1 MERAWTSPWPAG
13 LMGWSETEDTG
24 YAHTTTPAIEGT
36 GYVEYVMSGST
47 QPNTTL
53 EGKASKA
60 QDQQSLKRSQHAGAA
75 SDDDTDDDVTTNRSG
90 SMHAAVAGGQ
100 PGIAGVQGKDL
111 GPDAAR
117 SGADLAKAWHNHW
130 LWQRGIA
137 GACELMQLPPVSLPA
152 QYFGLAGEPTG
163 LTSGLLPSQW
173 RALWRVQP
181 PQPLAGSDYA
191 AGPQPAGAAYALEAV
206 RRIRKGEQFTP
217 SGRVA
222 QHAPQ
227 PGAARAPSQQQHQM
241 GQTFAHL
248 APGQQ
253 LLPMEWEL
261 CLPCA
266 SCVHQHQQQHQA
278 GTLPA
283 MQFAS
288 VRSGAVR
295 VHLEV
300 SPAGS
305 AWAVPARVADAP
317 MPALDMLTKP
327 MWESAAARASA
338 HARKPHMYHVW
349 TGQSRAAHAIPAPPA
364 PHDGAAAVPTDQAA
378 PAVAPDGSV
387 SVSWVVQSSG
397 SAKQAHPLLH
407 GFGLVPLSAA
417 ARAALMAEEEVAS
430 ASATLGSD
438 GASPQRAAPA
448 ATAAAA
454 SQPRCSSCTFV
465 RSRLQVT
472 AVGPVELASSC
483 LDARSERAI
492 GQPVALA
499 CQVPAIAQALHDM
512 STGLGVPT
520 HTIATLAACILQG
533 RPSTTCLAAA
543 VLPHGTAV
551 PGLLFVL
558 RGHVHIAQQGL
569 VHTCASTAGSTCIQ
583 KAAQLLPVEAAELS
597 GCISQAAML
606 QPYFLQSTLC
616 VSACQ
621 ACSASPAWITQLA
634 ASACQVWCVPHAA
647 LEHTIQQDRDFWR
660 NIVDAV
666 RG

>member
-1 MERAWTSPWPAG
+1 
-13 LMGWSETEDTG
+13 MGWSETEDTG

-60 QDQQSLKRSQHAGAA
+60 QDHQSLKRSQHAGAA

-100 PGIAGVQGKDL
+100 PGVAGVQGKDL

-137 GACELMQLPPVSLPA
+137 GACELMQLPPVPLPA
-152 QYFGLAGEPTG
+152 QYFGLAGEPSG

-181 PQPLAGSDYA
+181 PQPLVGSDYA
-191 AGPQPAGAAYALEAV
+191 AGPQPAGAMYALEAV
-206 RRIRKGEQFTP
+206 RRIRKGEQFAP
-217 SGRVA
+217 SSRVVQRA
-222 QHAPQ
+222 LQ
-227 PGAARAPSQQQHQM
+227 PGAARAPSQQQQQQQCHMSQDS
-241 GQTFAHL
+241 AHL

-253 LLPMEWEL
+253 LLPMEWDL

-266 SCVHQHQQQHQA
+266 SCVHQRHLQA
-278 GTLPA
+278 DTLPA

-305 AWAVPARVADAP
+305 AWAVPARAAEAP
-317 MPALDMLTKP
+317 MPDLDMLTKP

-338 HARKPHMYHVW
+338 HARKPHMDHVW
-349 TGQSRAAHAIPAPPA
+349 TGQSRAAHALPAPPA
-364 PHDGAAAVPTDQAA
+364 PHDGAAAAPADQAA

-387 SVSWVVQSSG
+387 SVSWVVQSSC

-417 ARAALMAEEEVAS
+417 ARAALMAGEEEVTSDSTAP
-430 ASATLGSD
+430 GSD
-438 GASPQRAAPA
+438 GTCRQREPPAAPA
-448 ATAAAA
+448 ASS
-454 SQPRCSSCTFV
+454 SQPQCSSCIFV

-483 LDARSERAI
+483 LDTRAQRAI
-492 GQPVALA
+492 SQPIALA
-499 CQVPAIAQALHDM
+499 CQVPAIAQALRGM

-520 HTIATLAACILQG
+520 HTLAALAACILQG
-533 RPSTTCLAAA
+533 RPSTTCLADA
-543 VLPHGTAV
+543 VLPHGTAM

-558 RGHVHIAQQGL
+558 RGHVHITQQGL

-583 KAAQLLPVEAAELS
+583 KVAQLLPVEAAELS

-606 QPYFLQSTLC
+606 QPHFLQSTLC

-621 ACSASPAWITQLA
+621 ACNASPAWITQLA
-634 ASACQVWCVPHAA
+634 ASACQLWCVPHAA